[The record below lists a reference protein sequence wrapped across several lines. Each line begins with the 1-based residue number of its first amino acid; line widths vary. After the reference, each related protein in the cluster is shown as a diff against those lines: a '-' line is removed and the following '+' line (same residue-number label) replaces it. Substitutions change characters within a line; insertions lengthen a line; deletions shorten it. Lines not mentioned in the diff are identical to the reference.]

1 MQSHGDKMKLEPA
14 AHLIEEG
21 AASMVFAGSATRA
34 IAPRRESYDV
44 IVIGGG
50 QAGLSVGYYLARTGL
65 RFTILDAHERIGDA
79 WRKRWDSLR
88 LFTPAKYDGL
98 HGMRFPA
105 PRNSFPTKDQMA
117 DYLEAYAKWF
127 SLPVRTGT
135 RVDRLYRRG
144 SRYVVVSGSLE
155 LEADQVVVAM
165 ADYQRHTVPAFAA
178 ELSSDI
184 VQMPSS
190 EYRNLAQL
198 KPGGVLLVGAGNTG
212 ADIAVETARAG
223 HPTWLAGPDVG
234 HLPFRLENVV
244 ARNLVLPLLFKVVF
258 HRLLTLR
265 TPLGRKA
272 QPKGRHKAT
281 PLIRVKPKDLAALE
295 VRRVARV
302 SGVRNGRPLL
312 EDGHT
317 LDVANVIWCSGYEPG
332 FDWIELPVFGE
343 RGKPRHEGGV
353 VESEPGLYFV
363 GLQFLYA
370 MSSSMIHGVG
380 RDAARIVRIMQAHRD
395 DDVSTEGRLLET
407 SPRNEQLARS

>member
-1 MQSHGDKMKLEPA
+1 MTLEPV
-14 AHLIEEG
+14 AHLLEEG
-21 AASMVFAGSATRA
+21 AASMALAGRVPGGGPAK
-34 IAPRRESYDV
+34 RESYDV

-50 QAGLSVGYYLARTGL
+50 QAGLSVGYYLARAAM
-65 RFTILDAHERIGDA
+65 RFTILDAHERVGDA
-79 WRKRWDSLR
+79 WRKRWESLR
-88 LFTPAKYDGL
+88 LFTPAKFDGL

-117 DYLEAYAKWF
+117 DYLEAYAKRF
-127 SLPVRTGT
+127 RLPVRLGT

-144 SRYVVVSGSLE
+144 DRYVVASGSLE
-155 LEADQVVVAM
+155 LEADHVVVAM

-178 ELSSDI
+178 ELSTDI

-190 EYRNLAQL
+190 AYRNLAQL

-212 ADIAVETARAG
+212 ADIAMETARAG

-234 HLPFRLENVV
+234 HVPFRLENIV
-244 ARNLVLPLLFKVVF
+244 ARNLVLPVLFKLVF
-258 HRLLTLR
+258 HTLLTLS

-295 VRRVARV
+295 VRRVPRV
-302 SGVRNGRPLL
+302 SGVHNGRPQL
-312 EDGHT
+312 EDGRT
-317 LDVANVIWCSGYEPG
+317 LDVANVIWCTGYDPG
-332 FDWIELPVFGE
+332 FDWIDLPVFGDD
-343 RGKPRHEGGV
+343 RKPRHDAGV
-353 VESEPGLYFV
+353 VQSEPGLYFV

-380 RDAARIVRIMQAHRD
+380 RDAARIVRTIAARIDEDSEDAQVFGATRPG
-395 DDVSTEGRLLET
+395 S
-407 SPRNEQLARS
+407 QLASS

>member
-1 MQSHGDKMKLEPA
+1 MTTHGGTTNA
-14 AHLIEEG
+14 NAVAHLIEEG
-21 AASMVFAGSATRA
+21 AAAMALTDGVGRRAATARK
-34 IAPRRESYDV
+34 SFDV

-50 QAGLSVGYYLARTGL
+50 QAGLSVGYYLARAGV

-88 LFTPAKYDGL
+88 LFTPAKFDGL

-105 PRNSFPTKDQMA
+105 PRNSFPTKDEMA
-117 DYLEAYAKWF
+117 DYLEAYAKRF
-127 SLPVRTGT
+127 RLPVRLGT
-135 RVDRLYRRG
+135 RVERLYRRG
-144 SRYVVVSGSLE
+144 SRYVVASGSLE
-155 LEADQVVVAM
+155 LEADHVVVAM

-178 ELSSDI
+178 ELSREI
-184 VQMPSS
+184 LQVPSS

-212 ADIAVETARAG
+212 ADIAMETARAG

-234 HLPFRLENVV
+234 HVPFRLENIV
-244 ARNLVLPLLFKVVF
+244 ARNLVLPVLFKLVF
-258 HRLLTLR
+258 HNLLTLS

-272 QPKGRHKAT
+272 QPNGRHKAT

-295 VRRVARV
+295 VRRVPRV
-302 SGVRNGRPLL
+302 SGVHNGRPQL
-312 EDGHT
+312 EDGRT
-317 LDVANVIWCSGYEPG
+317 LDVANVIWCTGYDPG
-332 FDWIELPVFGE
+332 FDWIDLRVFGE
-343 RGKPRHEGGV
+343 HGKPRHAAGV

-380 RDAARIVRIMQAHRD
+380 RDAARIVKTIKARIDEDSAEQPSLGA
-395 DDVSTEGRLLET
+395 T
-407 SPRNEQLARS
+407 SAGNDLATS